1 MTLNFPNNT
10 RRELHSGAEHSIYDM
25 KFRRKFS
32 VNPYKTLQM
41 KLGEMSFSKDWLN
54 TSRGDPYPVVGQD
67 GEGTLTE
74 TTGNGRFAVRNFS
87 RRSAD
92 EARLLGQHFPYATY
106 ELVLHTLDHASAG
119 FLISAMPGDRSAYT
133 EENTPVLRVSL
144 VRVPGRNTVR
154 IAYELT
160 VGGVSRGEV
169 TEEREYPY
177 VPGMSLILTCR
188 GRFFDVYLR
197 DDKRP
202 VSRLTLDLPEFSE
215 IIRHGT
221 FVNAI
226 AAHWYRCAPNG
237 SFTADEVKFYLDAG
251 VSHADMKTI
260 RYEDGTPIMSDGKL
274 FLTLSSR
281 LEAGGFQSVISWN
294 PSTAEFRMEGAI
306 FFDCGDDR
314 WCSDVASSVIFNRYT
329 NEWYIWACS
338 FSHGHILCHGTSIAD
353 LRYGINVIDAE
364 LMPTETL
371 ESADA
376 STDSLAAQ
384 AGASAGSTAALSDD
398 TLWLAKSG
406 DEDPD
411 FVYDRETGKWYMMI
425 CRGVR
430 ENGGTHYRYFLYE
443 SDEPFSGYRYVDKT
457 LTGSNTGGS
466 IVRVGGKLQFVC
478 GSNFDKRACYHVYD
492 LHDLSKVDYIRCDF
506 DDGGF
511 RGWGTVIPVPCGNR
525 TKYMWMTFDRHGG
538 SSYNWSYGNI
548 YVYES
553 DLMNSG
559 YEGGIQYNL

>member
-1 MTLNFPNNT
+1 MNSSERNVVD
-10 RRELHSGAEHSIYDM
+10 RELQSGAEHTIYDM

-32 VNPYKTLQM
+32 VNPYKTLKM
-41 KLGEMSFSKDWLN
+41 KLGEMSFWKDWLN
-54 TSRGDPYPVVGQD
+54 TSRGDPYPVLHHT

-74 TTGNGRFAVRNFS
+74 TTADGRFTVRNFS
-87 RRSAD
+87 RKPAA
-92 EARLLGQHFPYATY
+92 EARLLGQHFPYASY
-106 ELVLHTLDHASAG
+106 ELVLHTLDSASAG
-119 FLISAMPGDRSAYT
+119 FRISAFSGDCSAYT
-133 EENTPVLRVSL
+133 EENAPTLRVSL
-144 VRVPGRNTVR
+144 VRLQGKNTVR
-154 IAYELT
+154 IAHELT

-169 TEEREYPY
+169 TEEKEYPY
-177 VPGMSLILTCR
+177 TSGMSLILTCR

-197 DDKRP
+197 NDKKP
-202 VSRLTLDLPEFSE
+202 IPRLTLDLPEFSE

-221 FVNAI
+221 FVGTS
-226 AAHWYRCAPNG
+226 AALWYEVSPNG
-237 SFTADEVKFYLDAG
+237 CFVADEVQFYLDAG
-251 VSHADMKTI
+251 VSHADMKTV
-260 RYEDGTPIMSDGKL
+260 RYEDGMPMMSDGKL
-274 FLTLSSR
+274 FMTMSSR

-294 PSTAEFRMEGAI
+294 PSTAEFKMEGAI

-314 WCSDVASSVIFNRYT
+314 WCSDVASSILFNRYT

-364 LMPTETL
+364 LMPVEHL
-371 ESADA
+371 ESSKAG
-376 STDSLAAQ
+376 SDSLAAQ
-384 AGASAGSTAALSDD
+384 AGASASSTANLSDD
-398 TLWLAKSG
+398 TLWMAKSG

-411 FVYDRETGKWYMMI
+411 FVYDRETGKWYMTI
-425 CRGVR
+425 CRGVS

-443 SDEPFSGYRYVDKT
+443 SDEPFSGYKFVDKT

-466 IVRVGGKLQFVC
+466 IVRIGGRLHFIC
-478 GSNFDKRACYHVYD
+478 GSNFDKRACYHICD
-492 LHDLSKVDYIRCDF
+492 LHDLSKVTNIRCDY

-511 RGWGTVIPVPCGNR
+511 RGWGTIIPVPCGNR

-553 DLMNSG
+553 DLMNTG
-559 YEGGIQYNL
+559 YERGIKYNL

>member
-1 MTLNFPNNT
+1 MNPNFSNGCF
-10 RRELHSGAEHSIYDM
+10 RDLHSGAEHTIYDM

-41 KLGEMSFSKDWLN
+41 KLGEMSFYKDWLN
-54 TSRGDPYPVVGQD
+54 TSRGDPYPVVGRA

-74 TTGNGRFAVRNFS
+74 TTGDGRFTVRNFS
-87 RRSAD
+87 RKYAD

-106 ELVLHTLDHASAG
+106 ELVLHTLEQASAG

-133 EENTPVLRVSL
+133 AENAPSLRVSL
-144 VRVPGRNTVR
+144 VRVPGKNAVR

-169 TEEREYPY
+169 TDEREYPY
-177 VPGMSLILTCR
+177 KPGMSFILTCR

-202 VSRLTLDLPEFSE
+202 VPRLTLDLPEFSE

-226 AAHWYRCAPNG
+226 AALWYRCAPNG
-237 SFTADEVKFYLDAG
+237 CFVAEDVQFYLDAG

-260 RYEDGTPIMSDGKL
+260 RYEDGMPMMSEGKL

-294 PSTAEFRMEGAI
+294 PSTAEFKLEGAI

-314 WCSDVASSVIFNRYT
+314 WCSDVATSILFNRCT

-338 FSHGHILCHGTSIAD
+338 FSHGHVLCHGTSIAD

-364 LMPTETL
+364 RMKAEQVEETAVG
-371 ESADA
+371 S
-376 STDSLAAQ
+376 DSLAAQ
-384 AGASAGSTAALSDD
+384 AGASAVRTQHFPTIRSGWQKQAMKTPISSTTA
-398 TLWLAKSG
+398 
-406 DEDPD
+406 
-411 FVYDRETGKWYMMI
+411 
-425 CRGVR
+425 
-430 ENGGTHYRYFLYE
+430 
-443 SDEPFSGYRYVDKT
+443 
-457 LTGSNTGGS
+457 
-466 IVRVGGKLQFVC
+466 
-478 GSNFDKRACYHVYD
+478 KRA
-492 LHDLSKVDYIRCDF
+492 S
-506 DDGGF
+506 
-511 RGWGTVIPVPCGNR
+511 GT
-525 TKYMWMTFDRHGG
+525 
-538 SSYNWSYGNI
+538 
-548 YVYES
+548 
-553 DLMNSG
+553 
-559 YEGGIQYNL
+559 